1 MENAQRT
8 KKYLEK
14 IKELRKLK
22 GIKQE
27 EMAEKLGVTLSGY
40 GKMER
45 GATSIT
51 LDKLLYLLELLGLRA
66 NEFFHEENLYD
77 IGISMDTELEMEN
90 RKLKLENSKLESDK
104 TYLEGKLSIAS
115 EEALHYKMKAEAIAS
130 GLQEKA
136 SSKK

>member
-66 NEFFHEENLYD
+66 NEFFHEEDLYD
-77 IGISMDTELEMEN
+77 IGISMDTELELEN
-90 RKLKLENSKLESDK
+90 SELKLENQKLKNDK
-104 TYLEGKLSIAS
+104 EYYKEKLALSNHKYQLLETELEILQRKLNGDHSTQ
-115 EEALHYKMKAEAIAS
+115 K
-130 GLQEKA
+130 
-136 SSKK
+136 